1 MLPTILRRSSMR
13 VALVYDRINKIG
25 GAEQVLLAFHE
36 LYPKADWY
44 TGFWDPLTALFS
56 QTWRIHS
63 FPLLHTHHEWFPWLM
78 PFIFESFDLSSYDLV
93 ISIGS
98 AEAKGIITRPGTIH
112 LHYCLT
118 PTRYLYSH
126 AGEYLSNWFYRTIAL
141 WLRKWDLV
149 AATRPDIMIA
159 ISTQVKNRIQKYY
172 HRDSET
178 IFPPV
183 DTKRFTMSNKH
194 YDFTTLQTLGHKYK
208 NYFLVVS
215 RLVPYKKIDIL
226 IRAANLTKS
235 HLIIIGQGSDYRKLK
250 QLAGP
255 TVTLLGHVSEK
266 DLPGYYQN
274 CLAYLQANE
283 EDFGISMVEAQASG
297 KSVIAYA
304 RGGALDIV
312 LPGKTGLLL
321 QSNSVESFAKAMVE
335 FDTMSFAPSNCRA
348 NARRFDKRIWAKQM
362 TQRIK
367 QVCQLTR

>member
-1 MLPTILRRSSMR
+1 MR

-44 TGFWDPLTALFS
+44 TGFWDPGAAPFS
-56 QTWRIHS
+56 RTWRVHS
-63 FPLLHTHHEWFPWLM
+63 FRLLHTHHEWFPWLM
-78 PFIFESFDLSSYDLV
+78 PFIFESFDFSSYDLV

-98 AEAKGIITRPGTIH
+98 AEAKGIITRPGTTH
-112 LHYCLT
+112 LHYSLT

-149 AATRPDIMIA
+149 AATRPDTMIA
-159 ISTQVKNRIQKYY
+159 ISTQVKSRIQKYY
-172 HRDSET
+172 HRDSEV

-183 DTKRFTMSNKH
+183 DTKRFVAKPK
-194 YDFTTLQTLGHKYK
+194 LGE
-208 NYFLVVS
+208 YFLVVS

-226 IRAANLTKS
+226 IQAANLAKVK
-235 HLIIIGQGSDYRKLK
+235 LIVIGEGSEHHKLSK
-250 QLAGP
+250 LAGP

-283 EDFGISMVEAQASG
+283 EDFGISMCEAQASG
-297 KSVIAYA
+297 KPVIAYA

-312 LPGKTGLLL
+312 IPGKTGLLL
-321 QSNSVESFAKAMVE
+321 KSNSVESFAKAMVE
-335 FDTMSFAPSNCRA
+335 FDTISFASSDCED
-348 NARRFDKRIWAKQM
+348 NAQRFDKRIWAKQM
-362 TQRIK
+362 TERIK
-367 QVCQLTR
+367 QLC

>member
-1 MLPTILRRSSMR
+1 MR

-25 GAEQVLLAFHE
+25 GAEQVLLAFHD

-44 TGFWDPLTALFS
+44 TGFWDPLAAPFS
-56 QTWRIHS
+56 RTWRVHS
-63 FPLLHTHHEWFPWLM
+63 FRFLHNHHEWFPWLM
-78 PFIFESFDLSSYDLV
+78 PFIFESFDFGSYDLV

-98 AEAKGIITRPGTIH
+98 AEAKGIITRPGTTH
-112 LHYCLT
+112 LHYSLT

-126 AGEYLSNWFYRTIAL
+126 AEEYLSNWLYRTIAL

-149 AATRPDIMIA
+149 ATTRPDIMIA

-172 HRDSET
+172 NRDSEI

-183 DTKRFTMSNKH
+183 DTTRYAKSNIKLND
-194 YDFTTLQTLGHKYK
+194 YNLPP

-226 IRAANLTKS
+226 IRAANLSQKN
-235 HLIIIGQGSDYRKLK
+235 LVIIGQGSEHNKLS

-255 TVTLLGHVSEK
+255 TVTILGHVSEK

-274 CLAYLQANE
+274 CLAYLHAGE
-283 EDFGISMVEAQASG
+283 EDFGISMCEAQASG
-297 KSVIAYA
+297 KPVIAYA

-312 LPGKTGLLL
+312 IPGKTGLLL

-335 FDTMSFAPSNCRA
+335 FDTMSFAPTDCRA
-348 NARRFDKRIWAKQM
+348 NATRFDQNIWEKQM
-362 TQRIK
+362 IRRIK
-367 QVCQLTR
+367 QLCQTTQ